1 MEQVQELFDVMA
13 SEESLNYSEI
23 REQLSWS
30 KERVDSA
37 LHWLLSQQLIEE
49 IPKELLSYRVIG

>member
-1 MEQVQELFDVMA
+1 MEDVQELYDLLGA
-13 SEESLNYSEI
+13 ELSHNYLEI
-23 REQLSWS
+23 RRKLPWS

-49 IPKELLSYRVIG
+49 VTKEFLSYCVIS